1 MRYYQDVL
9 TRSIYSAY
17 ELGKMVDRREVTPD
31 ELLVRFEE
39 LSEEKRCLL
48 EETERAA
55 VRTRG
60 GQRPSWFHFWA

>member
-9 TRSIYSAY
+9 SRSIYSAY
-17 ELGKMVDRREVTPD
+17 ELGRMVDRKEITLD
-31 ELLVRFEE
+31 ELLVRFAEVSDE
-39 LSEEKRCLL
+39 QRRLL
-48 EETERAA
+48 EDTERAA